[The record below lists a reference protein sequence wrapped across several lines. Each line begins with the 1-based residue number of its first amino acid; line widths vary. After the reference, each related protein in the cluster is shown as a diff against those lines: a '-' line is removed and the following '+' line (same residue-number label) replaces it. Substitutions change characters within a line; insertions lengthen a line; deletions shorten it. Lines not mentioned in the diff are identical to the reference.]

1 MDRATV
7 RSHMNKIEK
16 RREQIHNMVLVAL
29 LAALVVIFQSL
40 SNVIK
45 IGPIAITLTLIPV
58 VLGGCLLGK
67 KWGSVL
73 GFLFGVI
80 VTIFVVTGVDAGGY
94 MLFSVNPVLT
104 VLLCLVKGTAA
115 GFVASLVYQ
124 LIAPKNK
131 AIAATVA
138 AMVAPVVNTG
148 IFVLAMLLFY
158 TDTLNIWAAGQNVM
172 VYIITGLAGWNFVF
186 EFLASA
192 IVSPVLATVLRV
204 VRKGN

>member
-1 MDRATV
+1 
-7 RSHMNKIEK
+7 MNKIKK
-16 RREQIHNMVLVAL
+16 RREQIHNLVLVAL
-29 LAALVVIFQSL
+29 LASLVVIFQSL

-67 KWGSVL
+67 KWGSAL
-73 GFLFGVI
+73 GFLFGII
-80 VTIFVVTGVDAGGY
+80 VTVFVVTGVDAGGNF
-94 MLFSVNPVLT
+94 LFSVNPILT

-115 GFVASLVYQ
+115 GFAAALIYQ
-124 LIAPKNK
+124 LLANTNK

-138 AMVAPVVNTG
+138 AMVAPIVNTG
-148 IFVLAMLLFY
+148 IFILAMLLFY
-158 TDTLNIWAAGQNVM
+158 TDTLSAWAAGQNVM
-172 VYIITGLAGWNFVF
+172 VYIVTGLAGWNFVF

-192 IVSPVLATVLRV
+192 IISPVLATVLRV